1 MEELKETTIHTSN
14 DLLHSLNL
22 PQDIKKLTI
31 DQMNTLATEL
41 VSTMVNL
48 AKVRSMHVSSNLG
61 VIHLTIALLY
71 CFDPKEDQIV
81 FDIGHQAY
89 IYKMLTGRLDRM
101 NTIKLYGG
109 INGFQSP
116 VESVYDK
123 WSAGHSGTSL
133 SAAIGKYL
141 GVAPANRNNHAV
153 VDVIGDASLANGLS
167 LEALD
172 SDVALHAPMI
182 IVLNDN
188 NMSIAPNV
196 GGLHDALV
204 ALEKTTDKK
213 DNIFTELGYE
223 YIGVVDGHDFKALI
237 DALNSAKYIKETKN
251 KSVIVH
257 IKTKKGWGYKPDT
270 DGSYHYCQLD
280 VENKPNLAITG
291 PFIANQLLERSKVKQ
306 DFMIVSPSIT
316 DMLGL
321 RNLQKAIPD
330 YFVDMGMQEE
340 DAMTIAAGIACMHNY
355 RPILATT
362 STFVLRTYDQVWHD
376 IARQD
381 LGVTLMLDGADSN
394 TSSGTSHSGLF
405 DLGMFKSITNCI
417 VTTGMT
423 NLQNSKLIDLSID
436 VNPDQLF
443 AIRYAGFQRNATTQT
458 INDVN
463 ALPIQFKQ
471 WQILKHD
478 DNDQLCFISYGPTY
492 LSIYDNLKDYQH
504 VSFINAMFITNYDE
518 KWLRWLTS
526 QHFKTIV
533 VYERVNSAGTLGT
546 DIEQYFFENNINIK
560 VIKMNFNGFLFQ
572 APESLSGKMLHMDLD
587 SIKQTINANLDIL

>member
-1 MEELKETTIHTSN
+1 MEELKETNIPSDG

-22 PQDIKKLTI
+22 PQDIKKLNLK
-31 DQMNTLATEL
+31 QMNTLADEL
-41 VSTMVNL
+41 LTTMVNL
-48 AKVRSMHVSSNLG
+48 AKLRSMHVSSNLG

-109 INGFQSP
+109 IYGFQSP
-116 VESVYDK
+116 VESDYDK

-133 SAAIGKYL
+133 SAATGKYL
-141 GVAPANRNNHAV
+141 GVLPQYRNNHAV

-172 SDVALHAPMI
+172 ANVALHAPMI
-182 IVLNDN
+182 IIINDN
-188 NMSIAPNV
+188 NMSIAPNE
-196 GGLHDALV
+196 GGLHNALV
-204 ALEKTTDKK
+204 ALEKATNQK
-213 DNIFTELGYE
+213 DNLFTELGYE
-223 YIGVVDGHDFKALI
+223 YIGVVDGHDFNALI
-237 DALNSAKYIKETKN
+237 HALNSAKYIKQTQN

-257 IKTKKGWGYKPDT
+257 VKTKKGWGYKQDT
-270 DGSYHYCQLD
+270 DGSYHYCQLG
-280 VENKPNLAITG
+280 VTYQPNPNVTG
-291 PFIANQLLERSKVKQ
+291 KYIADQLLQRSKEKQ

-321 RNLQKAIPD
+321 RELQQAIPN
-330 YFVDMGMQEE
+330 YFVDLGMQEE
-340 DAMTIAAGIACMHNY
+340 NAMTIAGGIASMHNY
-355 RPILATT
+355 RPIVATT
-362 STFVLRTYDQVWHD
+362 STFVLRTYDQIWHD
-376 IARQD
+376 LARQD

-405 DLGMFKSITNCI
+405 DLAMFKSITNCI

-423 NLQNSKLIDLSID
+423 NHQNSALLNLSLDI
-436 VNPDQLF
+436 NPNQVW
-443 AIRYAGFQRNATTQT
+443 AVRYAGIQHNASSQT

-463 ALPIQFKQ
+463 VLPIQFRQ
-471 WQILKHD
+471 WQILQHHVD
-478 DNDQLCFISYGPTY
+478 DQLCFISYGPTY
-492 LSIYDNLKDYQH
+492 LSIYDALKNH
-504 VSFINAMFITNYDE
+504 ENVSFVNAMFITGYDK
-518 KWLRWLTS
+518 KWLSWLTS

-533 VYERVNSAGTLGT
+533 VYERVNNADTLGK

-560 VIKMNFNGFLFQ
+560 VVKMNFSGFLFQ
-572 APESLSGKMLHMDLD
+572 APESLSDKMMHMDLD
-587 SIKQTINANLDIL
+587 SIKETINANLDIL